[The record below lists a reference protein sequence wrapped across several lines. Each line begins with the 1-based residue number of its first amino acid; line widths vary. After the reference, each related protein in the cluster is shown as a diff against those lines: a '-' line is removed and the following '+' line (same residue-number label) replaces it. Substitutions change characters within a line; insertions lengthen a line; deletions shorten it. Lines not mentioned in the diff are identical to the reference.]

1 MSFRS
6 TLTRLFRSLTFTR
19 RAAAAL
25 STVDVVRTDLERR
38 ARGRRRARIDFLC
51 RGNNLTDASRARLE
65 AFYEQVQ
72 ALHGEHEA
80 LVQTRNLAAKLPARR
95 TRLNRPTNPWEPTP
109 PPAAAA

>member
-25 STVDVVRTDLERR
+25 STVDIVRDDLQRR
-38 ARGRRRARIDFLC
+38 ARGRRHARIDFLC
-51 RGNNLTDASRARLE
+51 RGNNLTDSSRARLE
-65 AFYEQVQ
+65 AFYDQVESI
-72 ALHGEHEA
+72 HGAHEA

-95 TRLNRPTNPWEPTP
+95 TRLNRPTDPWEPTP
-109 PPAAAA
+109 PAAAA